1 MKYNCFR
8 RSLTRFLVPG
18 MAPDKRP
25 GVHAIRRCVNGPGRT
40 HRLFQQPPGSNKI
53 EGNIMGEREK
63 GKVKWFNNTKGF
75 GFIEREG
82 AQDIFVHYS
91 AIKSEG
97 YRTLKEGQLVE
108 FSVGQGAK
116 GPQAEDVVPVDPAP
130 QA

>member
-1 MKYNCFR
+1 MP
-8 RSLTRFLVPG
+8 SDGVPTVP
-18 MAPDKRP
+18 AAR
-25 GVHAIRRCVNGPGRT
+25 AIRST
-40 HRLFQQPPGSNKI
+40 TTGSNKI

-108 FSVGQGAK
+108 FSVGQGTK
-116 GPQAEDVVPVDPAP
+116 GPQAEDVVPVETAP

>member
-1 MKYNCFR
+1 MYREHPFPVQNAPACVQ
-8 RSLTRFLVPG
+8 SDGSPTVPD
-18 MAPDKRP
+18 ARAVSSTTPRE
-25 GVHAIRRCVNGPGRT
+25 
-40 HRLFQQPPGSNKI
+40 QQQI

>member
-1 MKYNCFR
+1 MYREHLFPVQNAPACVQ
-8 RSLTRFLVPG
+8 SDGSPTVPD
-18 MAPDKRP
+18 ARAVSSTTPRE
-25 GVHAIRRCVNGPGRT
+25 
-40 HRLFQQPPGSNKI
+40 QQQI